1 MLNILLSGSG
11 SGGHIYPCLAL
22 YNYLKNIKYI
32 YNRFL
37 LEKYLYKT
45 KYKNKKIINN
55 YNKMYRNTNHIIKN
69 NKKYLKE
76 EDFLSKLFD

>member
-1 MLNILLSGSG
+1 MILSVL
-11 SGGHIYPCLAL
+11 LF
-22 YNYLKNIKYI
+22 YNYKFIKEIKYI

-45 KYKNKKIINN
+45 KYQNTRIIDN

-69 NKKYLKE
+69 NKNYMKE
-76 EDFLSKLFD
+76 EDFLSKMFD

>member
-1 MLNILLSGSG
+1 MIIGVLIKYLYDYIKNI
-11 SGGHIYPCLAL
+11 
-22 YNYLKNIKYI
+22 NYL

-45 KYKNKKIINN
+45 KYNNKKIINN

-69 NKKYLKE
+69 NNKYQKE
-76 EDFLSKLFD
+76 EDFLIKMFDLK